1 MVYIIHR
8 QLWNVV
14 CQATLVSTVMCWVA
28 SEPRKS
34 SLSLICNASAVQR
47 RHPLALGH
55 YANHPPPG
63 VQPNVQVA
71 AYDYAM
77 GVSGQPLLA
86 LKLRQMTCDSS

>member
-1 MVYIIHR
+1 M
-8 QLWNVV
+8 
-14 CQATLVSTVMCWVA
+14 
-28 SEPRKS
+28 
-34 SLSLICNASAVQR
+34 QR

-77 GVSGQPLLA
+77 GASGQSLLA
-86 LKLRQMTCDSS
+86 LKLKTNDV